1 MQTPWFRRGNSA
13 QGGCDMDH
21 IRPAASH
28 NCSMSS
34 ADEGPDDRLPQALLD
49 AIAPHG
55 LTRSFPAHAILI
67 NEGDTTDSLYIV
79 LSGRV
84 KVYASSDDGRELV
97 LTEYGPG
104 GYFGELSIDGERR
117 SASIKAIEPCT
128 CRVVQGSQLR
138 QFLADNPDFAFH
150 LTRKLIRMVRRLTEQ
165 VRSIALQD
173 VYGRM
178 VRVLTELSVPVG
190 DERVLRHKL
199 TQKDI
204 ADRVGSSRE
213 MVNRVMK
220 ELTAGGYVAQRD
232 GRMVI
237 LKKLPASW

>member
-1 MQTPWFRRGNSA
+1 
-13 QGGCDMDH
+13 
-21 IRPAASH
+21 
-28 NCSMSS
+28 MSS
-34 ADEGPDDRLPQALLD
+34 AAKGTDDRLPQPLLD
-49 AIAPHG
+49 AIAPYG
-55 LTRSFPAHAILI
+55 LVRAFPANAILI

-104 GYFGELSIDGERR
+104 GYFGELSIDGDRR
-117 SASIKAIEPCT
+117 SASIKAVEACS
-128 CRVVQGSQLR
+128 CRVVQGSELKE
-138 QFLADNPDFAFH
+138 FLADHPDFALH

-178 VRVLTELSVPVG
+178 VRVLMELSDAEG
-190 DERVLRHKL
+190 SERVVREKL
-199 TQKDI
+199 TQQDI
-204 ADRVGSSRE
+204 AERVGSSRE

-220 ELTAGGYVAQRD
+220 DLTAAVLA
-232 GRMVI
+232 
-237 LKKLPASW
+237 